1 MIKAFILINTE
12 TNRTKQTADKIQ
24 RLEGILKVHEVL
36 GPYDLVVE
44 LEATLLE
51 EITEILRSKIRPI
64 PGVRNTVTCVS
75 MH

>member
-1 MIKAFILINTE
+1 MIKAFILITTE
-12 TNRTKQTADKIQ
+12 TNLTKQTVDRIQ
-24 RLEGILKVHEVL
+24 RLDGVLKVHEVL

-64 PGVRNTVTCVS
+64 SGVLNTVTCVS

>member
-12 TNRTKQTADKIQ
+12 TNLTKQTVDRIR
-24 RLEGILKVHEVL
+24 RLEGVLKVHEVL

-51 EITEILRSKIRPI
+51 EITEILRAKIRPI

-75 MH
+75 VH

>member
-12 TNRTKQTADKIQ
+12 TNLTKQTVDRIQ
-24 RLEGILKVHEVL
+24 CLDGVLKVHEVL

-64 PGVRNTVTCVS
+64 SGVRNTVTCVS